1 MSQVQNSL
9 FEIDVS
15 EMRAF
20 FNRMHQAGTGDLR
33 KAMQRWLEGIG
44 LEFLR
49 IIQDEIIRRQ
59 VVDTRMLLQSFQ
71 KDDDN
76 NVWTLS
82 EEDLELEVGT
92 TLEYASYVNDGH
104 WTNPKGVEKRFI
116 PGDVEIGPDG
126 KVVKFQYNPSV
137 STGITLKQKWVS
149 GKPYFTSGLKVIE
162 KMLPNYLDALMEQ
175 WIENYFKGVLK

>member
-20 FNRMHQAGTGDLR
+20 FNRMHQAGNGDFR

-49 IIQDEIIRRQ
+49 IVQDEIIRRQ

-71 KDDDN
+71 KDDDDN
-76 NVWTLS
+76 LWRFS
-82 EEDLELEVGT
+82 EGDLELEVGT
-92 TLEYASYVNDGH
+92 TLDYASYVNDGH
-104 WTNPKGVEKRFI
+104 WTNPRGVERRFVPGHWDGDRFI
-116 PGDVEIGPDG
+116 YDPNEKGGMI
-126 KVVKFQYNPSV
+126 
-137 STGITLKQKWVS
+137 LKQKWVK
-149 GKPYFTSGLKVIE
+149 GNPYFDSGLKIIE